1 MIFHPAKSQ
10 QSYCSFAKHIVGSRL
25 RSTLQQNFEIL
36 WFLRS
41 SEEMFPI
48 YQSLYK
54 HLPLPLFPPPPH
66 ASPHGGGQGGKTPET
81 LMDGNLFMAAAA
93 AAMEQVA
100 AASKLEPS
108 SLEEESLG
116 SPSPPVDRQNQIAV
130 ANTTATSKPPFL
142 KFSVSAILSKAKEE
156 IQEDEA
162 VKSSDGKFKS
172 FEIFGKNF
180 TQVGNFVILKTCKI
194 IFLNCVDL
202 YYSVFLT
209 QF

>member
-1 MIFHPAKSQ
+1 
-10 QSYCSFAKHIVGSRL
+10 
-25 RSTLQQNFEIL
+25 
-36 WFLRS
+36 
-41 SEEMFPI
+41 MFPI

-66 ASPHGGGQGGKTPET
+66 ASPHGGQGGKSSET

-116 SPSPPVDRQNQIAV
+116 SPSPPVDRTNHGHDFKSVSV
-130 ANTTATSKPPFL
+130 ATTSKPPPFL

-162 VKSSDGKFKS
+162 VKSSDGKFEFSIHIRHKM
-172 FEIFGKNF
+172 EISS
-180 TQVGNFVILKTCKI
+180 FVI
-194 IFLNCVDL
+194 V
-202 YYSVFLT
+202 
-209 QF
+209 

>member
-1 MIFHPAKSQ
+1 
-10 QSYCSFAKHIVGSRL
+10 
-25 RSTLQQNFEIL
+25 
-36 WFLRS
+36 
-41 SEEMFPI
+41 MFPI

-66 ASPHGGGQGGKTPET
+66 ASPHGPSGRSSDSNHI
-81 LMDGNLFMAAAA
+81 MDNGNLFMAAAA

-116 SPSPPVDRQNQIAV
+116 SPSPPVDRTNHGHDFKSVSV
-130 ANTTATSKPPFL
+130 ATTSKPPPFL

-162 VKSSDGKFKS
+162 VKSSDGNLL
-172 FEIFGKNF
+172 ILLVFGRNSLEF
-180 TQVGNFVILKTCKI
+180 
-194 IFLNCVDL
+194 
-202 YYSVFLT
+202 
-209 QF
+209 

>member
-1 MIFHPAKSQ
+1 
-10 QSYCSFAKHIVGSRL
+10 
-25 RSTLQQNFEIL
+25 
-36 WFLRS
+36 
-41 SEEMFPI
+41 MFPI

-66 ASPHGGGQGGKTPET
+66 ASPHGGQGGKSSET

-162 VKSSDGKFKS
+162 VKSSDGKFEFSIHIRHKM
-172 FEIFGKNF
+172 EISS
-180 TQVGNFVILKTCKI
+180 FVI
-194 IFLNCVDL
+194 V
-202 YYSVFLT
+202 
-209 QF
+209 